1 MTGRTKDLGNRQKA
15 GSLRSTSA
23 GFLLNRL
30 LYLINHINTSLGLI
44 GINRRQGS
52 FDCFS
57 LVVDDEIALR
67 QEISE
72 FLGLLFYIQRK
83 YDTLLIP
90 HKAEIIRLK
99 NKLGIYFV

>member
-1 MTGRTKDLGNRQKA
+1 MAGRTKDSGNRQDA
-15 GSLRSTSA
+15 GSLRSASA

-72 FLGLLFYIQRK
+72 FLGMLFYMQKK
-83 YDTLLIP
+83 YNALLIP
-90 HKAEIIRLK
+90 HRAKIIRLK
-99 NKLGIYFV
+99 NKLGIYFA

>member
-1 MTGRTKDLGNRQKA
+1 MAGRTKDSGNRQNA
-15 GSLRSTSA
+15 GSLRLASA
-23 GFLLNRL
+23 GSLLNRL
-30 LYLINHINTSLGLI
+30 LYLMNHINVSIGLI
-44 GINRRQGS
+44 GINCRNGS

>member
-1 MTGRTKDLGNRQKA
+1 MAGRTKDTGNRQDA
-15 GSLRSTSA
+15 GSLRSASA

-30 LYLINHINTSLGLI
+30 QYLINHINVSLGLI
-44 GINRRQGS
+44 GINCRNGS

-57 LVVDDEIALR
+57 LVVDDEIALK

-72 FLGLLFYIQRK
+72 FLGLLFYMQKK
-83 YDTLLIP
+83 YDAVLIP

>member
-1 MTGRTKDLGNRQKA
+1 MAGRTKDSGNRQNA
-15 GSLRSTSA
+15 SSLRLASA

-30 LYLINHINTSLGLI
+30 LYLINHINASLGLI
-44 GINRRQGS
+44 GLNCRNGS

-57 LVVDDEIALR
+57 LVVDDEIALK

-72 FLGLLFYIQRK
+72 FLGLLFYMQSK
-83 YDTLLIP
+83 YKELLMP
-90 HKAEIIRLK
+90 HRPEIIRLK